1 VNESSVASAPRRFA
15 RWSALVGLVIGLV
28 IVPWLI
34 WGTQLET
41 WVAGIIAQREPPAY
55 FDAWVIGLLLA
66 DVFLPVPSS
75 IVAVASGVFLGTLR
89 GSIAVFVGLTLGSLL
104 GYGFGAKW
112 GPGAARRLVGEAEWQ
127 RSEQWARRFGS
138 ALVLVLRPVP
148 VLAEAST
155 FYAGATRVPFYRYL
169 LACCAGNAVIAVVY
183 ASVGSLSADSGD
195 LEPALMAGFLLPG
208 IAMLS
213 VKYFAKKLG

>member
-1 VNESSVASAPRRFA
+1 
-15 RWSALVGLVIGLV
+15 LVIGFVL
-28 IVPWLI
+28 VPWLL
-34 WGTQLET
+34 WGSSLEA
-41 WVAGIIAQREPPAY
+41 WVSGLIAQREPPAF
-55 FDAWVIGLLLA
+55 FDGWVIALLVA

-75 IVAVASGVFLGTLR
+75 IVAVASGVLLGFFR
-89 GSIAVFVGLTLGSLL
+89 GGVAVFIGLTLGSVL

-112 GPGAARRLVGEAEWQ
+112 GPATARRVVGDAEWQ
-127 RSEQWARRFGS
+127 RAEAWAQRFGS

-155 FYAGATRVPFYRYL
+155 FYAGASRLPLHRFL
-169 LACCAGNAVIAVVY
+169 LACCVGNAVIAAVY

-208 IAMLS
+208 VAMLL
-213 VKYFAKKLG
+213 VKYFAKKIT